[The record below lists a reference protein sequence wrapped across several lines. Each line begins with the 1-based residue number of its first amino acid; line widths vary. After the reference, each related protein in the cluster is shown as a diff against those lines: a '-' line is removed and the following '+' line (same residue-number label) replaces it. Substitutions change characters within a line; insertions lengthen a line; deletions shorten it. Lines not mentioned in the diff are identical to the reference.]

1 MSSNKANTRKAILFR
16 TTVVFSG
23 MLVFAGFVIYSLF
36 KIQFVQGAKWRAL
49 ADSLSTKVFAIEA
62 VRGNIFDSKGNL
74 LATSMP
80 IYDVRL
86 DAQSPAF
93 MDEELFLNNIDS
105 LAFGLSEIFK
115 DDMPAKSAKFYKDLL
130 VRTKNAGNR
139 YFLFKRKI
147 SYNQMR
153 ALRKLPLF
161 NLGKY
166 KGGIMITER
175 TRREK
180 PFGMLA
186 ERTIGFKQEEGAVRV
201 GLEGYF
207 DKHLG
212 GKSGKRVMQRIAGGT
227 YIPIDD
233 ELMIDAQQG
242 RDIVTTIDI
251 NLQDV
256 AEQALYNNLLEND
269 ADYGTAILME
279 VASGEIKAI
288 ANLTRQSEGVY
299 QETYNYAVGESVEP
313 GSTFKLVSAMALL
326 SDQYMA
332 PTDKVDTEGG
342 LMRFCNL
349 TMKDSHLGTGVI
361 SFQEAFEHS
370 SNVAFAKLMQKHYS
384 KNPEKLYAHYQAL
397 GITEKLDFQLSG
409 VGAPVV
415 KGPKSK
421 SWSCTSLPYMAIGYE
436 LQLTP
441 LQILTVYNTIANN
454 GVFVKPLLVK
464 QIEQAG
470 KVIQA
475 FPHTVLNASVCSHEV
490 AKQLQSMMEGVVL
503 HGTASSLKSNFY
515 SYAGKT
521 GTAVIAN
528 KGRGYLAGGGKSY
541 RASFC
546 GYFPAENP
554 KYSCMVLISR
564 PRKENYYASKV
575 ALPVFKEIAD
585 KVYANALNLHRELK
599 FTHKMFSQ
607 DLPSIALSEKNDVKV
622 VLDQVKLSSHFHN
635 DSIHE
640 DQTEWI
646 NGLVQ
651 DNSIAMEP
659 QIVSLIN
666 MPDLLGMGARDALYL
681 LEKKGLKVEL
691 KGYGKVKKQSVLPGT
706 KLSKNQLIQLY
717 LG

>member
-1 MSSNKANTRKAILFR
+1 
-16 TTVVFSG
+16 
-23 MLVFAGFVIYSLF
+23 
-36 KIQFVQGAKWRAL
+36 
-49 ADSLSTKVFAIEA
+49 
-62 VRGNIFDSKGNL
+62 
-74 LATSMP
+74 
-80 IYDVRL
+80 
-86 DAQSPAF
+86 
-93 MDEELFLNNIDS
+93 LFLNNIDS
-105 LAFGLSEIFK
+105 LSFGLSEIFK
-115 DDMPAKSAKFYKDLL
+115 DKPARYYKNLL
-130 VRTKNAGNR
+130 VQTKNAGNR

-147 SYNQMR
+147 SYNQMQ
-153 ALRKLPLF
+153 AMRKLPLF

-166 KGGIMITER
+166 KGGLMVNER

-256 AEQALYNNLLEND
+256 AEQALHANLLEND

-279 VASGEIKAI
+279 VATGEIKAI
-288 ANLTRQSEGVY
+288 ANLTREAEGVY
-299 QETYNYAVGESVEP
+299 QEKYNYAVGESVEP

-326 SDQYMA
+326 ADGYMA
-332 PTDKVDTEGG
+332 PTDNVDTEGG
-342 LMRFCNL
+342 QMRFCNL
-349 TMKDSHLGTGVI
+349 TMKDSHLGSGVI

-370 SNVAFAKLMQKHYS
+370 SNVAFAKLMQKNYN
-384 KNPEKLYAHYQAL
+384 KNPEKIYAHYKNL
-397 GITEKLDFQLSG
+397 GITEKLDFQLAG

-415 KGPKSK
+415 KGPNNK

-436 LQLTP
+436 LQITP
-441 LQILTVYNTIANN
+441 LQLLTVYNTIANN
-454 GVFVKPLLVK
+454 GVYVKPILVK
-464 QIEQAG
+464 RIEQAG
-470 KVIQA
+470 KIIQE
-475 FPHTVLNASVCSHEV
+475 FPYTVLNAAVCSPAV

-503 HGTASSLKSNFY
+503 HGTASSLKSSFY

-528 KGRGYLAGGGKSY
+528 RGKGYLAGGGKSY

-564 PRKENYYASKV
+564 PRKDNYYASKV

-585 KVYANALNLHRELK
+585 KVYASALNLHRELK
-599 FTHKMFSQ
+599 FTQKILSN
-607 DLPSIALSEKNDVKV
+607 DLPHVALAEKNELKL
-622 VLDQVKLSSHFHN
+622 VLDHVKLSSHYHN
-635 DSIHE
+635 DSIHQDE
-640 DQTEWI
+640 SEWVS
-646 NGLVQ
+646 GLVQ
-651 DNSIAMEP
+651 DNSVAMEP
-659 QIVSLIN
+659 QLFN
-666 MPDLLGMGARDALYL
+666 LYAMPDVRGMGAKDVLYL
-681 LEKKGLKVEL
+681 LEQKGFRVEL
-691 KGYGKVKKQSVLPGT
+691 VGVGKVKKQSVLPGT
-706 KLSKNQLIQLY
+706 KLIKKQLIQLY

>member
-1 MSSNKANTRKAILFR
+1 MSSNKLNTRKAILFR
-16 TTVVFSG
+16 TIVVFSG
-23 MLVFAGFVIYSLF
+23 MLVFAGFVFYSLF
-36 KIQFVQGAKWRAL
+36 SIQFVEGSKWRAL

-74 LATSMP
+74 LATSLP
-80 IYDVRL
+80 IYDVRI

-93 MDEELFLNNIDS
+93 IDEELFLNKIDS
-105 LAFGLSEIFK
+105 LAIGLSEIFK
-115 DDMPAKSAKFYKDLL
+115 DKPASYYKDLL
-130 VRTKNAGNR
+130 VRTKKAKNR

-147 SYNQMR
+147 SYNQMQ
-153 ALRKLPLF
+153 AMRKLPLF
-161 NLGKY
+161 DMGKY
-166 KGGIMITER
+166 KGGLMLHER

-186 ERTIGFKQEEGAVRV
+186 ERTIGFKQEIGNVRV

-256 AEQALYNNLLEND
+256 AEQALHNNLLEND

-279 VASGEIKAI
+279 VATGEIKAI
-288 ANLTRQSEGVY
+288 ANLTRESEGVY
-299 QETYNYAVGESVEP
+299 HENYNYAVGESVEP

-326 SDQYMA
+326 QDAYMA
-332 PTDKVDTEGG
+332 PTDRVDTEGG
-342 LMRFCNL
+342 QIRFCNL
-349 TMKDSHLGTGVI
+349 TMKDSHLGSGVMTL
-361 SFQEAFEHS
+361 QEAFEHS
-370 SNVAFAKLMQKHYS
+370 SNVAFAKLMQKYYL
-384 KNPEKLYAHYQAL
+384 KNPLKLYAHYQAL
-397 GITEKLDFQLSG
+397 GITEKLDFQLAG

-421 SWSCTSLPYMAIGYE
+421 TWSCTSLPYMAIGYE

-441 LQILTVYNTIANN
+441 LQMLTVFNTIANN
-454 GVFVKPLLVK
+454 GVFVKPLIVK
-464 QIEQAG
+464 RIEQAG
-470 KVIQA
+470 KLIQE
-475 FPHTVLNASVCSHEV
+475 FPHTILNAAVCSPEV
-490 AKQLQSMMEGVVL
+490 AKQLQGMMEGVVQ

-521 GTAVIAN
+521 GTAVVAN
-528 KGRGYLAGGGKSY
+528 RGSGYLSGGGKSY

-564 PRKENYYASKV
+564 PRKDNYYAAKV

-599 FTHKMFSQ
+599 FTHKTFSS
-607 DLPSIALSEKNDVKV
+607 DLPFINLAEKTDVKMI
-622 VLDQVKLSSHFHN
+622 LDRVKLSSHYHN
-635 DSIHE
+635 DSIHQ

-646 NGLVQ
+646 NGMVQ
-651 DNSIAMEP
+651 DNSVAMEP
-659 QIVSLIN
+659 QLIN
-666 MPDLLGMGARDALYL
+666 LSYMPDLRGMGIRDAIYL
-681 LEKKGLKVEL
+681 LEKNGLRVEAKGF
-691 KGYGKVKKQSVLPGT
+691 GKVKKQSVLPGA
-706 KLSKNQLIQLY
+706 KLSKKQLIQLD

>member
-1 MSSNKANTRKAILFR
+1 
-16 TTVVFSG
+16 
-23 MLVFAGFVIYSLF
+23 
-36 KIQFVQGAKWRAL
+36 
-49 ADSLSTKVFAIEA
+49 
-62 VRGNIFDSKGNL
+62 
-74 LATSMP
+74 
-80 IYDVRL
+80 
-86 DAQSPAF
+86 

-105 LAFGLSEIFK
+105 LSFGLSEIFK
-115 DDMPAKSAKFYKDLL
+115 DKPARYYKNLL
-130 VRTKNAGNR
+130 VQTKNAGNR

-147 SYNQMR
+147 SYNQMQ
-153 ALRKLPLF
+153 AMRKLPLF

-166 KGGIMITER
+166 KGGLMVNER

-256 AEQALYNNLLEND
+256 AEQALHANLLEND

-279 VASGEIKAI
+279 VATGEIKAI
-288 ANLTRQSEGVY
+288 ANLTREAEGVY
-299 QETYNYAVGESVEP
+299 QEKYNYAVGESVEP

-326 SDQYMA
+326 ADGYMA
-332 PTDKVDTEGG
+332 PTDNVDTEGG
-342 LMRFCNL
+342 QMRFCNL
-349 TMKDSHLGTGVI
+349 TMKDSHLGSGVI

-370 SNVAFAKLMQKHYS
+370 SNVAFAKLMQKNYN
-384 KNPEKLYAHYQAL
+384 KNPEKIYAHYKNL
-397 GITEKLDFQLSG
+397 GITEKLDFQLAG

-415 KGPKSK
+415 KGPNNK

-436 LQLTP
+436 LQITP
-441 LQILTVYNTIANN
+441 LQLLTVYNTIANN
-454 GVFVKPLLVK
+454 GVYVKPILVK
-464 QIEQAG
+464 RIEQAG
-470 KVIQA
+470 KIIQE
-475 FPHTVLNASVCSHEV
+475 FPYTVLNAAVCSPAV

-503 HGTASSLKSNFY
+503 HGTASSLKSSFY

-528 KGRGYLAGGGKSY
+528 RGKGYLAGGGKSY

-564 PRKENYYASKV
+564 PRKDNYYASKV

-585 KVYANALNLHRELK
+585 KVYASALNLHRELK
-599 FTHKMFSQ
+599 FTQKILSN
-607 DLPSIALSEKNDVKV
+607 DLPHVALAEKNELKL
-622 VLDQVKLSSHFHN
+622 VLDHVKLSSHYHN
-635 DSIHE
+635 DSIHQDE
-640 DQTEWI
+640 SEWVS
-646 NGLVQ
+646 GLVQ
-651 DNSIAMEP
+651 DNSVAMEP
-659 QIVSLIN
+659 QLFN
-666 MPDLLGMGARDALYL
+666 LYAMPDVRGMGAKDVLYL
-681 LEKKGLKVEL
+681 LEQKGFRVEL
-691 KGYGKVKKQSVLPGT
+691 VGVGKVKKQSVLPGT
-706 KLSKNQLIQLY
+706 KLIKKQLIQLY

>member
-1 MSSNKANTRKAILFR
+1 
-16 TTVVFSG
+16 
-23 MLVFAGFVIYSLF
+23 
-36 KIQFVQGAKWRAL
+36 
-49 ADSLSTKVFAIEA
+49 VFAIEA

-80 IYDVRL
+80 IYDVRI

-93 MDEELFLNNIDS
+93 TDEELFLNKIDS
-105 LAFGLSEIFK
+105 LALGLSVIFNDK
-115 DDMPAKSAKFYKDLL
+115 PASFYKDLL
-130 VRTKNAGNR
+130 VRTKKAGNR

-147 SYNQMR
+147 SYNQLQAM
-153 ALRKLPLF
+153 RKLPLF
-161 NLGKY
+161 NKGKY
-166 KGGIMITER
+166 KGGLMVNER

-180 PFGMLA
+180 PFGLLA
-186 ERTIGFKQEEGAVRV
+186 ERTIGFKQEEGNVRV

-207 DKHLG
+207 DKHLS

-256 AEQALYNNLLEND
+256 AEQALHTNLLEND

-279 VASGEIKAI
+279 VATGEIKAI
-288 ANLTRQSEGVY
+288 ANLTRKSEGEY
-299 QETYNYAVGESVEP
+299 HETYNYAVGESVEP

-326 SDQYMA
+326 QDAYMS
-332 PTDKVDTEGG
+332 PTDRVDTEGG
-342 LMRFCNL
+342 QIRFCNL
-349 TMKDSHLGTGVI
+349 TMKDSHLGSGVMTL
-361 SFQEAFEHS
+361 QEAFEHS
-370 SNVAFAKLMQKHYS
+370 SNVAFAKLMQKYYL
-384 KNPEKLYAHYQAL
+384 KNPLKLYAHYQAL

-409 VGAPVV
+409 VGSPVV

-421 SWSCTSLPYMAIGYE
+421 TWSCTSLPYMAIGYE

-441 LQILTVYNTIANN
+441 LQMLTVFNTIANN

-464 QIEQAG
+464 RIEQDG
-470 KVIQA
+470 KVIQE
-475 FPHTVLNASVCSHEV
+475 FPHTVLNAAVCSPEV
-490 AKQLQSMMEGVVL
+490 AKQLQGMMEGVVL

-528 KGRGYLAGGGKSY
+528 RGSGYLAGGGKSY

-554 KYSCMVLISR
+554 KYSCMILISR
-564 PRKENYYASKV
+564 PRKDDYYAAKV

-585 KVYANALNLHRELK
+585 KVYASALNLHRELK
-599 FTHKMFSQ
+599 FTHKTFSK
-607 DLPSIALSEKNDVKV
+607 DLPYISLAEKNDVKL
-622 VLDQVKLSSHFHN
+622 VLDRIKLSSHYHN
-635 DSIHE
+635 DSIHQ
-640 DQTEWI
+640 DQTEWV
-646 NGLVQ
+646 NGFAQ
-651 DNSIAMEP
+651 DNSVAMQP
-659 QIVSLIN
+659 QLLKDSY
-666 MPDLLGMGARDALYL
+666 MPDLRGMGLRDAMYL
-681 LEKKGLKVEL
+681 LEKNGLKVEI
-691 KGYGKVKKQSVLPGT
+691 KGFGKVRTQSVSPGT
-706 KLSKNQLIQLY
+706 KLSKKQLIQLN

>member
-1 MSSNKANTRKAILFR
+1 MQA
-16 TTVVFSG
+16 
-23 MLVFAGFVIYSLF
+23 M
-36 KIQFVQGAKWRAL
+36 
-49 ADSLSTKVFAIEA
+49 
-62 VRGNIFDSKGNL
+62 
-74 LATSMP
+74 
-80 IYDVRL
+80 
-86 DAQSPAF
+86 
-93 MDEELFLNNIDS
+93 
-105 LAFGLSEIFK
+105 
-115 DDMPAKSAKFYKDLL
+115 
-130 VRTKNAGNR
+130 
-139 YFLFKRKI
+139 
-147 SYNQMR
+147 
-153 ALRKLPLF
+153 RKLPLF

-166 KGGIMITER
+166 KGGLMVNER

-256 AEQALYNNLLEND
+256 AEQALHANLLEND

-279 VASGEIKAI
+279 VATGEIKAI
-288 ANLTRQSEGVY
+288 ANLTREAEGVY
-299 QETYNYAVGESVEP
+299 QEKYNYAVGESVEP

-326 SDQYMA
+326 TDGYMA
-332 PTDKVDTEGG
+332 PTDNVDTEGG
-342 LMRFCNL
+342 QMRFCNL
-349 TMKDSHLGTGVI
+349 TMKDSHLGSGVI

-370 SNVAFAKLMQKHYS
+370 SNVAFAKLMQKNYN
-384 KNPEKLYAHYQAL
+384 KNPEKIYAHYKNL
-397 GITEKLDFQLSG
+397 GITEKLDFQLAG

-415 KGPKSK
+415 KGPNNK

-436 LQLTP
+436 LQITP
-441 LQILTVYNTIANN
+441 LQLLTVYNTIANN
-454 GVFVKPLLVK
+454 GVYVKPILVK
-464 QIEQAG
+464 RIEQAG
-470 KVIQA
+470 KIIQE
-475 FPHTVLNASVCSHEV
+475 FPYTVLNAAVCSPAV

-503 HGTASSLKSNFY
+503 HGTASSLKSSFY

-528 KGRGYLAGGGKSY
+528 RGKGYLAGGGKSY

-564 PRKENYYASKV
+564 PRKDNYYASKV

-585 KVYANALNLHRELK
+585 KVYASALNLHRELK
-599 FTHKMFSQ
+599 FTQKILSN
-607 DLPSIALSEKNDVKV
+607 DLPHVALAEKNELKL
-622 VLDQVKLSSHFHN
+622 VLDHVKLSSHYHN
-635 DSIHE
+635 DSIHQDE
-640 DQTEWI
+640 SEWVS
-646 NGLVQ
+646 GLVQ
-651 DNSIAMEP
+651 DNSVAMEP
-659 QIVSLIN
+659 QLFN
-666 MPDLLGMGARDALYL
+666 LYAMPDVRGMGAKDVLYL
-681 LEKKGLKVEL
+681 LEQKGFRVEL
-691 KGYGKVKKQSVLPGT
+691 VGVGKVKKQSVLPGT
-706 KLSKNQLIQLY
+706 KLIKKQLIQLY

>member
-1 MSSNKANTRKAILFR
+1 MSSNKSNTRKSMLFR

-23 MLVFAGFVIYSLF
+23 MLVFAGFVVYTLF
-36 KIQFVQGAKWRAL
+36 NIQFVEGAKWRAL

-62 VRGNIFDSKGNL
+62 VRGNIFDCKGNL
-74 LATSMP
+74 LATSLP

-105 LAFGLSEIFK
+105 LSFGLSEIFK
-115 DDMPAKSAKFYKDLL
+115 DKPARYYKNLL
-130 VRTKNAGNR
+130 VQTKNAGNR

-147 SYNQMR
+147 SYNQMQ
-153 ALRKLPLF
+153 AMRKLPLF

-166 KGGIMITER
+166 KGGLMVNER

-256 AEQALYNNLLEND
+256 AEQALHANLLEND

-279 VASGEIKAI
+279 VATGEIKAI
-288 ANLTRQSEGVY
+288 ANLTREAEGVY
-299 QETYNYAVGESVEP
+299 QEKYNYAVGESVEP

-326 SDQYMA
+326 TDGYMA
-332 PTDKVDTEGG
+332 PTDNVDTEGG
-342 LMRFCNL
+342 QMRFCNL
-349 TMKDSHLGTGVI
+349 TMKDSHLGSGVI

-370 SNVAFAKLMQKHYS
+370 SNVAFAKLMQKNYN
-384 KNPEKLYAHYQAL
+384 KNPEKIYAHYKNL
-397 GITEKLDFQLSG
+397 GITEKLDFQLAG

-415 KGPKSK
+415 KGPNNK

-436 LQLTP
+436 LQITP
-441 LQILTVYNTIANN
+441 LQLLTVYNTIANN
-454 GVFVKPLLVK
+454 GVYVKPILVK
-464 QIEQAG
+464 RIEQAG
-470 KVIQA
+470 KIIQE
-475 FPHTVLNASVCSHEV
+475 FPYTVLNAAVCSPAV

-503 HGTASSLKSNFY
+503 HGTASSLKSSFY

-528 KGRGYLAGGGKSY
+528 RGKGYLAGGGKSY
-541 RASFC
+541 RASLC

-564 PRKENYYASKV
+564 PRKDNYYASKV

-585 KVYANALNLHRELK
+585 KVYASALNLHRELK
-599 FTHKMFSQ
+599 FTQKILSN
-607 DLPSIALSEKNDVKV
+607 DLPHVALAEKNELKL
-622 VLDQVKLSSHFHN
+622 VLDHVKLSSHYHN
-635 DSIHE
+635 DSIHQDE
-640 DQTEWI
+640 SEWVS
-646 NGLVQ
+646 GLVQ
-651 DNSIAMEP
+651 DNSVAMEP
-659 QIVSLIN
+659 QLFN
-666 MPDLLGMGARDALYL
+666 LYAMPDVRGMGAKDVLYL
-681 LEKKGLKVEL
+681 LEQKGFRVEL
-691 KGYGKVKKQSVLPGT
+691 VGVGKVKKQSVLPGT
-706 KLSKNQLIQLY
+706 KLIKKQLIQLY

>member
-1 MSSNKANTRKAILFR
+1 MSNNKSNTRKAILYR
-16 TTVVFSG
+16 TIVVFSG
-23 MLVFAGFVIYSLF
+23 MLVFAGFVMYSLF
-36 KIQFVQGAKWRAL
+36 TIQFVEGSKWRAL
-49 ADSLSTKVFAIEA
+49 ADSLSTRVFAIEA

-80 IYDVRL
+80 IYDVRI

-93 MDEELFLNNIDS
+93 VDEELFLNKIDS
-105 LAFGLSEIFK
+105 LALGLSVIFNDK
-115 DDMPAKSAKFYKDLL
+115 PASFYKELL
-130 VRTKNAGNR
+130 VRTKKAGNR

-147 SYNQMR
+147 SYNQLQAM
-153 ALRKLPLF
+153 RKLPLF
-161 NLGKY
+161 NKGKY
-166 KGGIMITER
+166 KGGLMVNER

-180 PFGMLA
+180 PFGLLA
-186 ERTIGFKQEEGAVRV
+186 ERTIGFKQEEGNVRV

-207 DKHLG
+207 DKHLS

-256 AEQALYNNLLEND
+256 AEQALHTNLLEND

-279 VASGEIKAI
+279 VATGEIKAI
-288 ANLTRQSEGVY
+288 ANLTRKSEGEY
-299 QETYNYAVGESVEP
+299 HETYNYAVGESVEP

-326 SDQYMA
+326 QDAYMS
-332 PTDKVDTEGG
+332 PTDRVDTEGG
-342 LMRFCNL
+342 QIRFCNL
-349 TMKDSHLGTGVI
+349 TMKDSHLGSGVMTL
-361 SFQEAFEHS
+361 QEAFEHS
-370 SNVAFAKLMQKHYS
+370 SNVAFAKLMQKYYL
-384 KNPEKLYAHYQAL
+384 KNPLKLYAHYQAL

-409 VGAPVV
+409 VGSPVV

-421 SWSCTSLPYMAIGYE
+421 TWSCTSLPYMAIGYE

-441 LQILTVYNTIANN
+441 LQMLTVFNTIANN

-464 QIEQAG
+464 RIEQDG
-470 KVIQA
+470 KVIQE
-475 FPHTVLNASVCSHEV
+475 FPHTVLNAAVCSPEV
-490 AKQLQSMMEGVVL
+490 AKQLQGMMEGVVL

-528 KGRGYLAGGGKSY
+528 RGSGYLAGGGKSY

-554 KYSCMVLISR
+554 KYSCMILISR
-564 PRKENYYASKV
+564 PRKDDYYAAKV

-585 KVYANALNLHRELK
+585 KVYASALNLHRELK
-599 FTHKMFSQ
+599 FTHKTFSK
-607 DLPSIALSEKNDVKV
+607 DLPYISLAEKNDVKL
-622 VLDQVKLSSHFHN
+622 VLDRIKLSSHYHN
-635 DSIHE
+635 DSIHQ
-640 DQTEWI
+640 DQTEWV
-646 NGLVQ
+646 NGFAQ
-651 DNSIAMEP
+651 DNSVAMQP
-659 QIVSLIN
+659 QLLKDSY
-666 MPDLLGMGARDALYL
+666 MPDLRGMGLRDAMYL
-681 LEKKGLKVEL
+681 LEKNGLKVEI
-691 KGYGKVKKQSVLPGT
+691 KGFGKVRTQSVSPGT
-706 KLSKNQLIQLY
+706 KLSKKQLIQLN